1 MAHNL
6 LVSLVEF
13 LEDKFAFLEGS
24 DSVIVLLEEVLDEAK
39 LYKVAS
45 KNRVSDIVAMDLLMD
60 GNTLQYYSQRF
71 SMVLLDQVVVDE

>member
-1 MAHNL
+1 M
-6 LVSLVEF
+6 LVTLVEF

-45 KNRVSDIVAMDLLMD
+45 KDSVSDIVAMDLLMD
-60 GNTLQYYSQRF
+60 GNTLQYYPQRF